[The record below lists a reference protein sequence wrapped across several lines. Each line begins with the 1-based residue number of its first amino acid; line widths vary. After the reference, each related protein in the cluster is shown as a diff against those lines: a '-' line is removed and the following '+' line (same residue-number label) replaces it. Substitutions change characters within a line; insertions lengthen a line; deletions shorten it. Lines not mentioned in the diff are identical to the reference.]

1 LFVQN
6 EGQVEMNALA
16 GQLLMTPLQ
25 LKEAQSWLLGML
37 GLALSIVSLIDAAGL
52 NDPYPGYGKLG
63 RRHKDAV
70 QEFAEHNSRCL
81 RGLQSL
87 RDSAVADMTAV
98 IEVMRSSEYDLRLA
112 IEGRE
117 RLHQNYVAYLD
128 HLAGAYQQLLR
139 RYREANQAVRT
150 TRDPAYFHDWPA
162 RSAFQELSAD
172 ARSTVIKRMEYY
184 IGKVNEAFEDALGR
198 YKSVAQVAG
207 GANSAVA

>member
-1 LFVQN
+1 
-6 EGQVEMNALA
+6 
-16 GQLLMTPLQ
+16 
-25 LKEAQSWLLGML
+25 ML

-162 RSAFQELSAD
+162 RSAFLGTSALPPLQELSAD